1 MTQKVQKGLHDTY
14 GDNFERL
21 ILKLVMNKYGVCRSG
36 AVSFC
41 RQGTHYVAHVST
53 LHNIVRTSVLQEQ
66 RGRI

>member
-1 MTQKVQKGLHDTY
+1 MTQKVQKGLLDTY

-21 ILKLVMNKYGVCRSG
+21 ILKLVMNKYG

-53 LHNIVRTSVLQEQ
+53 
-66 RGRI
+66 